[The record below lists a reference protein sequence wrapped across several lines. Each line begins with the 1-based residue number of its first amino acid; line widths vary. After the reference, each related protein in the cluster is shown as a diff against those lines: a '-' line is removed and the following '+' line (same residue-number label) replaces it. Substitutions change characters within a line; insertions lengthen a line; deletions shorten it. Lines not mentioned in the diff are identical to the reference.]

1 MSTDQ
6 FVIDGI
12 CHPYNFSEENLKG
25 RFGRIFDDVLY
36 AFHPLLNLLET
47 ASSKDEWQHDW
58 QNDKFLA
65 TMFLSP
71 PIAEETGGSYRR
83 QSMEPRRGVGGSGK
97 KMESTP
103 QDERHAA
110 FGETKGVP
118 A

>member
-6 FVIDGI
+6 FMIDGI
-12 CHPYNFSEENLKG
+12 CHPYNFSEALKG
-25 RFGRIFDDVLY
+25 RFEPIFNDVLH
-36 AFHPLLNLLET
+36 AFHPLLNPPET
-47 ASSKDEWQHDW
+47 ALSKHGW
-58 QNDKFLA
+58 QNDKFLG

-71 PIAEETGGSYRR
+71 PIAEEKGGSYRR
-83 QSMEPRRGVGGSGK
+83 QFMEPRRGAGSNGK

-103 QDERHAA
+103 QDKRHAA